1 MLPQGALKPPTS
13 ERGHHSTPRRSS
25 SRSIKRKKFD
35 DELVESSLKKGPK
48 KGIEIGQP
56 LEKDPM
62 KEFMKEKEKRPMPVV
77 VRSSGRKQ
85 KKPKTPQVS
94 KDFGRWRPTDDLAL
108 ITAIQQTNDLTAVYL
123 GVKFSCR
130 FTLKDIQERWYALLY
145 DPVVSRLATL
155 AMKQL
160 PSDVV
165 AAAQNNALW
174 NKEEE
179 SLLANIPS
187 TSSSPLEVFEELL
200 DKNPSIFHPCRTSV
214 TLRNHWL
221 LMRQYQL
228 LSDQSVPTG
237 DGALNFSDVEEQLND
252 NELLEPK
259 DDNLEQELSI
269 ADRRQKREILK
280 LEEEIPKWQI
290 IVDDFCGSNKTSTGS
305 HNEFDNQTLAVLR
318 GRLVRYLMR
327 SREIIVGRATADNQ
341 VDVDLSLEGPAWKV
355 SRRQAVIRLK
365 SDGEYYVV
373 NEGRRSLLIDGK
385 PIGMGVKARLHHNST
400 FEVCGLRFVFL
411 INQDLV
417 AAAKDSKPQQ
427 QQQQQQQQ
435 HQQSL

>member
-1 MLPQGALKPPTS
+1 MSLPQESMMQQGAPLPIKQQS

-48 KGIEIGQP
+48 KGMELGQP
-56 LEKDPM
+56 MEKDPL
-62 KEFMKEKEKRPMPVV
+62 KEFLKEKEKRPMPPS
-77 VRSSGRKQ
+77 VRTTGKKQ

-123 GVKFSCR
+123 GVKFSAR

-160 PSDVV
+160 PADVV
-165 AAAQNNALW
+165 TAAQNNALW

-187 TSSSPLEVFEELL
+187 SSPSSLEIFQDQL
-200 DKNPSIFHPCRTSV
+200 DKHPSTFHPCRTVVS
-214 TLRNHWL
+214 LRNHWL

-237 DGALNFSDVEEQLND
+237 ENALNFSDVEEQIND
-252 NELLEPK
+252 SELLEPK
-259 DDNLEQELSI
+259 DDSLEQELSI
-269 ADRRQKREILK
+269 ADRRQKREIRK
-280 LEEEIPKWQI
+280 LEEEIPKWQV
-290 IVDDFCGSNKTSTGS
+290 IVDEFCVPNKSATSGVS
-305 HNEFDNQTLAVLR
+305 SNEFDSQTLAVLR

-327 SREIIVGRATADNQ
+327 SREIAVGRSTADNQ

-355 SRRQAVIRLK
+355 SRKQATIRLK

-373 NEGRRSLLIDGK
+373 NEGRRPLLIDGK
-385 PIGMGVKARLHHNST
+385 PITLGTKARLHHNST
-400 FEVCGLRFVFL
+400 FEICGLRFVFL

-417 AAAKDSKPQQ
+417 TASKETKSSPQ
-427 QQQQQQQQ
+427 
-435 HQQSL
+435 